1 MQPGASSSFVPVTT
15 DQPPVMAN
23 LMPVSWHV
31 ESDEKSVLFWKTGP
45 VRKADMER
53 RVH

>member
-1 MQPGASSSFVPVTT
+1 MPVTT

-31 ESDEKSVLFWKTGP
+31 ESDEESVLFWKMGP
-45 VRKADMER
+45 VREADMER